1 MPVSPARQAVAS
13 LIGRA
18 LPAIIL
24 KTVAACLTSLFKV
37 GDTRLM
43 AFDLI
48 AFVPHLLLRLGR
60 SARAFAVAWLHVL
73 LLGAQILVLA
83 CAPASYRN
91 GRASGRLILRHIYLA
106 MAPLLTWFL
115 VMLSTLVSLV
125 LIRIVVATAVSY
137 GLSQYALEVLVRT
150 LVLELIPLYAA
161 IFVAL
166 RYSMPGAQRLRDRL
180 ARRQERAPGADRQ
193 QLLQTELLPRALAG
207 TFAVLLLAALNCVV
221 ALLLTYL
228 AVYGFSRWGLPTY
241 TRSVGQVFSAAVTLI
256 FALKTLFFSLAVAI
270 VPIAASARRDADG
283 HYRRGSDLSGVF
295 PPLRGAAVDRNRLA
309 ARQLLLDR
317 HGHDRASATAA
328 TVRSC
333 RRPPAG
339 GQEPRAEGNAVAA
352 ADVPRCCSARAAYL
366 HLCTRRVRGQRSSL
380 ILITDDSEG
389 VGRGYEHDLRR
400 FCHRPRRAHRSRR

>member
-83 CAPASYRN
+83 CAPASYRSA
-91 GRASGRLILRHIYLA
+91 RQRQLILRQIYLA
-106 MAPLLTWFL
+106 TAPLLTWF
-115 VMLSTLVSLV
+115 VMLSALVSLV

-161 IFVAL
+161 LFVAV
-166 RYSMPGAQRLRDRL
+166 RFSMPGAQRMRDRL

-270 VPIAASARRDADG
+270 VPLAASAQRDADG
-283 HYRRGSDLSGVF
+283 RYHRGSDISEF
-295 PPLRGAAVDRNRLA
+295 ARLFSVV
-309 ARQLLLDR
+309 LVIEVVSL
-317 HGHDRASATAA
+317 
-328 TVRSC
+328 V
-333 RRPPAG
+333 
-339 GQEPRAEGNAVAA
+339 GN
-352 ADVPRCCSARAAYL
+352 Y
-366 HLCTRRVRGQRSSL
+366 
-380 ILITDDSEG
+380 
-389 VGRGYEHDLRR
+389 Y
-400 FCHRPRRAHRSRR
+400 